1 MKAVVDR
8 IEGDTAVLL
17 IGEEETRLD
26 IPLRLLPEGT
36 REGSHLTIAFEL
48 DKDSEEKKDRK
59 SHPCWTSCPER
70 KGKERDTRSSL

>member
-48 DKDSEEKKDRK
+48 DKDSEEKKRQ
-59 SHPCWTSCPER
+59 EI
-70 KGKERDTRSSL
+70 SSLLDKLSRKKM

>member
-48 DKDSEEKKDRK
+48 DKDSEEKKRQ
-59 SHPCWTSCPER
+59 EI
-70 KGKERDTRSSL
+70 SSLFDKLSRKKM

>member
-48 DKDSEEKKDRK
+48 DKDSEEKKRQ
-59 SHPCWTSCPER
+59 EI
-70 KGKERDTRSSL
+70 SSLLDKLSRKKR